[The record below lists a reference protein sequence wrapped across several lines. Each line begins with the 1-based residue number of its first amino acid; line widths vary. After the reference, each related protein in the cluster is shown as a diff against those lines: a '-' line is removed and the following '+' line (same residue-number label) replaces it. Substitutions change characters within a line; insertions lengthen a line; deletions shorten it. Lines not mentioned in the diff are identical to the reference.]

1 MRPPNRP
8 LGVASTVPGLALAAD
23 RSYEDL
29 ICDALSAPITGWD
42 FSWLT
47 GRMDGGGLSW
57 DYESL
62 ARDALR
68 TATRVLDID
77 TGGGELLAGLAPLP
91 AAIATEPY
99 ATNVP
104 IATARLTPL
113 GVDVRPGR
121 ASALPVADGDVTL
134 VLNRHGALD
143 ASETA
148 RVLAPGGVFLTQQ
161 VGSRNDLAFNDTLGV
176 PPPAKPDA
184 HTLDS
189 AVSQLEAA
197 GLVIDRAQEEYPVT
211 RYFDVGAVVFQLR
224 VVPWQ
229 VPGFTVMVSEER
241 LRGLDAHI
249 RKTGYFAV
257 MSHRFLIRAHRVTK
271 SVANRWD
278 SPSMLSI

>member
-1 MRPPNRP
+1 MPNP
-8 LGVASTVPGLALAAD
+8 STVPGHTPPAE
-23 RSYEDL
+23 RPYEDL
-29 ICDALSAPITGWD
+29 IYDALRAPITGWD

-47 GRMDGGGLSW
+47 GRIDRARLSW

-77 TGGGELLAGLAPLP
+77 TGGGEVLASLAPLP

-99 ATNVP
+99 APNVP
-104 IATARLTPL
+104 IATARLSPL

-121 ASALPVADGDVTL
+121 ASALPVADGNVTL

-148 RVLAPGGVFLTQQ
+148 RVLAPRGVFLTQQ
-161 VGSRNDLAFNDTLGV
+161 VGSRNDLVFNDTLGV
-176 PPPAKPDA
+176 PPPANPDA

-189 AVSQLEAA
+189 TVSQLEAT
-197 GLVIDRAQEEYPVT
+197 GLVIDQAQEEYPVT

-224 VVPWQ
+224 AVPWQ
-229 VPGFTVMVSEER
+229 VPGFNVIASAER

-249 RKTGYFAV
+249 RKTGSFAV
-257 MSHRFLIRAHRVTK
+257 TSHRFLIRAHRC
-271 SVANRWD
+271 
-278 SPSMLSI
+278 